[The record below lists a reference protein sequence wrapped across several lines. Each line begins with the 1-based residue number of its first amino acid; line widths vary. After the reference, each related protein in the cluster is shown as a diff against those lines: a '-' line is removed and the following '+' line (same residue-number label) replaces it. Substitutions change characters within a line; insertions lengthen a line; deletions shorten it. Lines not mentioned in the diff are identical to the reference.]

1 MKIYKY
7 TYMMISGTT
16 DPYILYQNLSKDNFN
31 ISYYNPFNSDYV
43 GKSNDPNLDPVDGI
57 KINKLFSGSTIT
69 EQDGVSCKID
79 LDLNMTIFVE
89 RSTMVTE
96 MIFTIEDKKA
106 FDAIIH
112 KITDKFV
119 FEEMCSWKCG
129 EETID
134 CSIISIV
141 NDFVMNQFFPFASS
155 KELKK
160 VFDEFDPT
168 ERNDSKKYLEKM
180 KEISGI
186 SVDLCGAS
194 MGLNSSSRNIG
205 DHVILDVNK
214 SIEVDDS
221 FKKISTD
228 YDIYYSDSLQSY
240 VCFDEEAHEKFSK
253 DYSNYLLYESILS
266 GYKILFLMWSNSITK
281 EAKEII
287 DNLENKNEA
296 YWKTLRLNN
305 EEWQLHFLAQNSY
318 RTRSLTILKQH
329 NILSFHAINEE
340 KKEKWLNKIK
350 KQESAMYRYVDEIK
364 YELDNIATPGH
375 THDEQAL
382 QKVSETTNERIL
394 LLSFLAMSIP
404 MLGAIF
410 SPEFTLPTKV
420 ISASILLLLPI
431 IYFSVFRFSKKR
443 QVKLDQRR
451 ELMRR
456 KKQMLGYIEYHRNNI
471 EELKKGDLADDIKKN
486 IIVWEERN
494 IKVGQQMIAKIDK
507 KLK

>member
-7 TYMMISGTT
+7 TYMMISGTM
-16 DPYILYQNLSKDNFN
+16 DPYILYQNLSKDDFN
-31 ISYYNPFNSDYV
+31 ISYYNPFNSDYM
-43 GKSNDPNLDPVDGI
+43 GKSNDPSLDPVDGI
-57 KINKLFSGSTIT
+57 KIDKLFYGTTIT

-79 LDLNMTIFVE
+79 LDLNVTIFVE
-89 RSTMVTE
+89 RSTIVSE
-96 MIFTIEDKKA
+96 MIFTIEDKKT

-129 EETID
+129 DETID

-141 NDFVMNQFFPFASS
+141 NDFVMNKFFPFISS

-160 VFDEFDPT
+160 VFDDLDPA
-168 ERNDSKKYLEKM
+168 EKNDAKKYLKKM
-180 KEISGI
+180 KEIAGI
-186 SVDLCGAS
+186 SVDLCGTS
-194 MGLNSSSRNIG
+194 LGINSSSRDIG
-205 DHVILDVNK
+205 DHVILDTEK

-221 FKKISTD
+221 FKKISAD
-228 YDIYYSDSLQSY
+228 HDIYYSDSLQSY
-240 VCFDEEAHEKFSK
+240 VCLDVEAHKNFSK

-266 GYKILFLMWSNSITK
+266 GYKIIFLMWSYSINK
-281 EAKEII
+281 EAKELI
-287 DNLENKNEA
+287 DNLENDNEA

-305 EEWQLHFLAQNSY
+305 EEWQLNFLAQNSY
-318 RTRSLTILKQH
+318 RTRSLTLLKQH
-329 NILSFHAINEE
+329 NILSFQAINEE
-340 KKEKWLNKIK
+340 QKNEWLNEIK
-350 KQESAMYRYVDEIK
+350 KRESAMYRYVDEIK

-410 SPEFTLPTKV
+410 SPEFSLHTK
-420 ISASILLLLPI
+420 IFSASILLLLPI
-431 IYFSVFRFSKKR
+431 FYFSVVRFTKKR
-443 QVKLDQRR
+443 QIKLDKRR

-456 KKQMLGYIEYHRNNI
+456 KKQMLGYIEYHRNNM
-471 EELKKGDLADDIKKN
+471 EEVKKGDLADDVKKS

-494 IKVGQQMIAKIDK
+494 IKVSQQMIAKIDK
-507 KLK
+507 KIK

>member
-7 TYMMISGTT
+7 TYMMISGTM
-16 DPYILYQNLSKDNFN
+16 DPYIIYQNLSKDDFN

-43 GKSNDPNLDPVDGI
+43 GKSNDPSLDPSDGI
-57 KINKLFSGSTIT
+57 KIDKLFSGTTVS
-69 EQDGVSCKID
+69 EQEGMHCKID
-79 LDLNMTIFVE
+79 LDLNLKIFVE
-89 RSTMVTE
+89 RSTIVTE
-96 MIFTIEDKKA
+96 MVFTIEDKKA

-119 FEEMCSWKCG
+119 SEEMCSWKCG
-129 EETID
+129 DKTID

-141 NDFVMNQFFPFASS
+141 NDFVMNKFFPFASS
-155 KELKK
+155 EEMQK
-160 VFDEFDPT
+160 VFDELDPT
-168 ERNDSKKYLEKM
+168 ERNDSKKYIEKM
-180 KEISGI
+180 KEIAGI
-186 SVDLCGAS
+186 CVDLCGS
-194 MGLNSSSRNIG
+194 GMGINSTSRSIG
-205 DHVILDVNK
+205 DHVILDTEK

-221 FKKISTD
+221 FNIISTD
-228 YDIYYSDSLQSY
+228 HDIYYSESLQSY
-240 VCFDEEAHEKFSK
+240 VCFDAESHEKFSK

-266 GYKILFLMWSNSITK
+266 GYKILFMMWSYSINK
-281 EAKEII
+281 EAKELI

-318 RTRSLTILKQH
+318 RSRSLTQLKQN

-340 KKEKWLNKIK
+340 KKEKWLNNIK
-350 KQESAMYRYVDEIK
+350 KRETDMHRYVDEIK

-382 QKVSETTNERIL
+382 QKISETTNERIL

-410 SPEFTLPTKV
+410 SPEFTLHTK
-420 ISASILLLLPI
+420 ILSASILLLLPI

-443 QVKLDQRR
+443 LIKLDQRR

-456 KKQMLGYIEYHRNNI
+456 KKQMLGYLEYHRNNI
-471 EELKKGDLADDIKKN
+471 EEIEKGDLADDVKKN
-486 IIVWEERN
+486 IIAWEERN